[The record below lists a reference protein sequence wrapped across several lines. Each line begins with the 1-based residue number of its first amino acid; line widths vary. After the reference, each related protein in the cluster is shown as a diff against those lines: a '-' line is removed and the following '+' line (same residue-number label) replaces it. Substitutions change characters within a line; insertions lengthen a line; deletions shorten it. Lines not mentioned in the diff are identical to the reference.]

1 MELVVLTYSGIPYG
15 NKNNK
20 PQIYAIAWMN
30 LINIMVNQIET
41 NVWFLFIENLIG
53 RLICGYR
60 SQKNSSF
67 GENGRACDW
76 VQVRFYYLTCMMV
89 H

>member
-20 PQIYAIAWMN
+20 LQIYAIAWMD
-30 LINIMVNQIET
+30 LINIMVNQIEK
-41 NVWFLFIENLIG
+41 NVWFLFTENLIG

-60 SQKNSSF
+60 SQKNSSLGRM
-67 GENGRACDW
+67 GEHVIGYR
-76 VQVRFYYLTCMMV
+76 
-89 H
+89 